1 MKLHFLCKKHI
12 VLFFLL
18 NLAFFSKNLIGQ
30 NLDIIQTSNL
40 KKHIEFL
47 ASDKLEGRGTGTKG
61 EQKAAKYIAKQFKK
75 IGLKG
80 AGTDLSRGNREGGY
94 LHKYS
99 FKKKTD
105 PHGGEA
111 PNQAAINTQ
120 NVVGYLDNGA
130 EFTIVIGGHYDHLGL
145 GHDHNSLD
153 ANPENKIHNG
163 ADDNASGTAGV
174 IELARYF
181 AKNGKKE
188 PFNFLF
194 MCFSGEELGL
204 IGSKKF
210 TENPTFPLEKVNYMI
225 NMDMIGR
232 YSSEKGLIV
241 QGVGTSPL
249 WVKMLSY
256 IPTDIK
262 IVQDSSGVGPSDYT
276 SFYLKKLPVLGFFTG
291 GHSDY
296 HKPTDD
302 VEKINF
308 EGEKTVLNY
317 IARVVEATCTF
328 PKMEYSETKQ
338 PQNQARSFKVT
349 MGVMPDYA
357 FDKKGMRI
365 DGVTEGKPAAKAGLK
380 AGDIILK
387 IGENDIADVYSYMD
401 ALGKFKKG
409 EATKVTVQRG
419 TESLVLDITF

>member
-1 MKLHFLCKKHI
+1 MKKYFSNNTFLFI
-12 VLFFLL
+12 FLPFFFIFL
-18 NLAFFSKNLIGQ
+18 SKNSMAQ
-30 NLDIIQTSNL
+30 NRDIISTTNL
-40 KKHIEFL
+40 RKHIEYL

-80 AGTDLSRGNREGGY
+80 AGTEGSY

-99 FKKKTD
+99 FKKKID
-105 PHGGEA
+105 PHGGED
-111 PNQAAINTQ
+111 PNQAPIETQ

-181 AKNGKKE
+181 TQNGKKE

-210 TENPTFPLEKVNYMI
+210 TENPTFPLEKVNYMV

-232 YSSEKGLIV
+232 YSPEKGLIV

-296 HKPTDD
+296 HKPSDD
-302 VEKINF
+302 ADKINF
-308 EGEKTVLNY
+308 DGEKLVLDY

-365 DGVTEGKPAAKAGLK
+365 DGVSDGKPAAKAGLK
-380 AGDIILK
+380 AGDIIIK
-387 IGENDIADVYSYMD
+387 IGDIDIADVYGYMD
-401 ALGKFKKG
+401 VLGKFKKG
-409 EATKVTVQRG
+409 ESTKVVVQRG
-419 TESLVLDITF
+419 SESLTLDITF

>member
-1 MKLHFLCKKHI
+1 MKLPFSTKNGATILSF
-12 VLFFLL
+12 VLFI
-18 NLAFFSKNLIGQ
+18 FFSRNVTAQ
-30 NLDIIQTSNL
+30 VSENIIRMDNL

-47 ASDKLEGRGTGTKG
+47 ASDKLEGRGTGSKG

-80 AGTDLSRGNREGGY
+80 MGTEGSFLY
-94 LHKYS
+94 KYS

-105 PHGGEA
+105 PHGGED
-111 PNQAAINTQ
+111 PNQAPINTQ
-120 NVVGYLDNGA
+120 NVVGFLDNGA

-181 AKNGKKE
+181 VNNGKKE

-210 TENPTFPLEKVNYMI
+210 TENPSFPLEKVNYMV

-232 YSSEKGLIV
+232 YSVDKGLIV

-256 IPTDIK
+256 IPTEIK

-296 HKPTDD
+296 HKPSDD
-302 VEKINF
+302 ADKINY
-308 EGEKTVLNY
+308 EGEKLVLNY
-317 IARVVEATCTF
+317 IAHVVEATCTF

-338 PQNQARSFKVT
+338 PQSQVRSFKVT

-365 DGVTEGKPAAKAGLK
+365 DGVSDGKPASKAGLK
-380 AGDIILK
+380 AGDIIIK
-387 IGENDIADVYSYMD
+387 IGENEVGDVYSYMD
-401 ALGKFKKG
+401 ALGKFNKG
-409 EATKVTVQRG
+409 DATKVVVQRG
-419 TESLVLDITF
+419 AETLTLDITF

>member
-1 MKLHFLCKKHI
+1 MKKYFSSNAFLFAF
-12 VLFFLL
+12 LSFFFIFLP
-18 NLAFFSKNLIGQ
+18 KNSTAQ
-30 NLDIIQTSNL
+30 NRDIILTTNL
-40 KKHIEFL
+40 KKHIEYL

-80 AGTDLSRGNREGGY
+80 AGTEGSY
-94 LHKYS
+94 LYKYS
-99 FKKKTD
+99 FKKKID
-105 PHGGEA
+105 PHGGED
-111 PNQAAINTQ
+111 PNQAPIKTQ
-120 NVVGYLDNGA
+120 NVVGYLDNDA

-145 GHDHNSLD
+145 GYDHNSLD

-181 AKNGKKE
+181 VGNGKKE

-210 TENPTFPLEKVNYMI
+210 TENPTFSLEKVNYMV

-232 YSSEKGLIV
+232 YSVEKGLIV

-296 HKPTDD
+296 HRPTDD
-302 VEKINF
+302 TDKINF
-308 EGEKTVLNY
+308 DGEKLVLDY
-317 IARVVEATCTF
+317 IAQVVEATCTF

-365 DGVTEGKPAAKAGLK
+365 DGVTDGKPAAKAGLK
-380 AGDIILK
+380 AGDIIMK
-387 IGENDIADVYSYMD
+387 IGDMDIADVYTYMD
-401 ALGKFKKG
+401 ALGKLKKG
-409 EATKVTVQRG
+409 DATQVTVQRG
-419 TESLVLDITF
+419 TESLVFDVTF